1 MKNSINY
8 YYDIYIDEI
17 HKTRDYYY
25 FYLNNHEYHLKVYD
39 RPEEEINYLFSLN
52 EEMIKRNI
60 LVHKIIK
67 NINNSPVTLIDG
79 KFFVLLELCDY
90 KNDKVLLND
99 LKYYN
104 NFTSNLN
111 NKNLFRND
119 WIYLWSSKIDYYEY
133 QISELGRKY
142 KLLTDSLSYY
152 IGLSENAI
160 SYLNN
165 NNVSNN
171 SFIVSHKRINI
182 NGGSNDFYNP
192 LNFIVDNKIRDISEY
207 IKESFFNNDL
217 NIYEVKEYLDSIIID
232 KSEYI
237 LLFSRLLFP
246 SYYFDI
252 YDEII
257 NNNLPEETIISIIE
271 KNNAYEAFLR
281 NIYKYI
287 RYEKNTFIEPIEW
300 LIR

>member
-171 SFIVSHKRINI
+171 SFIVSHKRIII

-271 KNNAYEAFLR
+271 KNNAYEVFLR